1 MRGTDPLE
9 LTKLSMPALAACART
24 HVALSAGAALGHGV
38 GPLVVVRDDSTV
50 QELASLRGMR
60 VAVPGANTTALLLLR
75 LDHGWSAA
83 RQGQRGVPRDPGVA
97 PARLRRES
105 DVGNDGRRL
114 LLTLAH
120 VHGTLLA
127 LVQLA
132 FAATMP
138 AGAPRLG
145 RAASCLRWAAVLM
158 PLGFLAA
165 GVFALGADPGLAIV
179 LVPVGGALLLVGVFF
194 AASAASARAGD

>member
-1 MRGTDPLE
+1 MTSSSSPAPADAPL
-9 LTKLSMPALAACART
+9 LAAKRSGWWSLA
-24 HVALSAGAALGHGV
+24 VWLALG
-38 GPLVVVRDDSTV
+38 LVL
-50 QELASLRGMR
+50 EGLHACKL
-60 VAVPGANTTALLLLR
+60 
-75 LDHGWSAA
+75 GWY
-83 RQGQRGVPRDPGVA
+83 
-97 PARLRRES
+97 L

>member
-1 MRGTDPLE
+1 VTSTPPAADPRDAARRFGWWSLLVW
-9 LTKLSMPALAACART
+9 LT
-24 HVALSAGAALGHGV
+24 LG
-38 GPLVVVRDDSTV
+38 
-50 QELASLRGMR
+50 
-60 VAVPGANTTALLLLR
+60 LLLEAM
-75 LDHGWSAA
+75 HAFKVGWY
-83 RQGQRGVPRDPGVA
+83 
-97 PARLRRES
+97 L

-120 VHGTLLA
+120 AHGTLLA

-138 AGAPRLG
+138 AGAPRLA

-179 LVPVGGALLLVGVFF
+179 LVPIGSVLLLVGVFF
-194 AASAASARAGD
+194 AATAASARADG

>member
-1 MRGTDPLE
+1 MTAKPPAADPRD
-9 LTKLSMPALAACART
+9 AARRFGWWSLL
-24 HVALSAGAALGHGV
+24 VWLALG
-38 GPLVVVRDDSTV
+38 
-50 QELASLRGMR
+50 
-60 VAVPGANTTALLLLR
+60 LLLEAL
-75 LDHGWSAA
+75 HAFKAGWY
-83 RQGQRGVPRDPGVA
+83 
-97 PARLRRES
+97 L
-105 DVGNDGRRL
+105 DVGNDARRL

-179 LVPVGGALLLVGVFF
+179 LVPVGGVLLLVGVFL